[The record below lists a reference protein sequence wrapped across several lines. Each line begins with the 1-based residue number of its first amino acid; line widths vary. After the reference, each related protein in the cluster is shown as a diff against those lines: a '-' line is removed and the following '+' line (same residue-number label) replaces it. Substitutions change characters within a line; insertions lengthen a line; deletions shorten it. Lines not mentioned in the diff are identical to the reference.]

1 MQAECYYT
9 MSEQI
14 NHDHFGAE
22 GFNLD
27 TREARLLSEHQT
39 KEAEQQAL
47 FENPVVKE
55 KSFAERIKTNR
66 FWLVRGIY
74 KVFYSVWMIAMGIG
88 MCIAWLIAMLFI

>member
-14 NHDHFGAE
+14 NHDHFGVE

-47 FENPVVKE
+47 SGSKQIDSGWCAGFIR
-55 KSFAERIKTNR
+55 SFIR
-66 FWLVRGIY
+66 FG
-74 KVFYSVWMIAMGIG
+74 
-88 MCIAWLIAMLFI
+88 